1 MCAVHF
7 KAVDNREIS
16 WTTDFILDCANHILA
31 FQLYRDAPEDV
42 DYVHPVFS
50 LPVLVRK
57 IISAGYAASDKGL
70 EVTDKPTLARDED
83 ADDMARIILRE
94 TVYNMPV
101 VYMSCES
108 DGHCVVNPYMVA
120 EKLNG
125 VAHVVFETTRSLSFS
140 LRDKTDGRNPYAGAI
155 EIFYS
160 NGNRKFLPVQM
171 SGTHSQKVYTI
182 VNTVFEH
189 LNQLRVEDR
198 FSWSQLQSDKLR
210 KQLSAAIQK
219 KEQDSKEYQLLERM
233 YEELLAEKE
242 SQIKRLSDQL
252 FSANNTIAQLE
263 AQLSAVERTPVL
275 AIGEEQDL
283 YPFEQQSMLVELLEK
298 ELRVVAKGS
307 RKQHILSSVATANK
321 CEDTV
326 EKKRARIKVC
336 LHGYTRMTPAISKEL
351 EEIGFAL
358 SEDGKHIKLV
368 FAEDPRYTGTLS
380 KTGSDFRAGDNTAH
394 DLLRSIF

>member
-1 MCAVHF
+1 
-7 KAVDNREIS
+7 
-16 WTTDFILDCANHILA
+16 
-31 FQLYRDAPEDV
+31 
-42 DYVHPVFS
+42 
-50 LPVLVRK
+50 
-57 IISAGYAASDKGL
+57 
-70 EVTDKPTLARDED
+70 
-83 ADDMARIILRE
+83 
-94 TVYNMPV
+94 
-101 VYMSCES
+101 
-108 DGHCVVNPYMVA
+108 
-120 EKLNG
+120 
-125 VAHVVFETTRSLSFS
+125 
-140 LRDKTDGRNPYAGAI
+140 
-155 EIFYS
+155 
-160 NGNRKFLPVQM
+160 
-171 SGTHSQKVYTI
+171 
-182 VNTVFEH
+182 
-189 LNQLRVEDR
+189 
-198 FSWSQLQSDKLR
+198 
-210 KQLSAAIQK
+210 
-219 KEQDSKEYQLLERM
+219 M
-233 YEELLAEKE
+233 YEEMLAEKE

-307 RKQHILSSVATANK
+307 RKQHILSSVAAANK
-321 CEDTV
+321 CENTV
-326 EKKRARIKVC
+326 EKKRARIKAC